1 MIGLT
6 APRDLFTRWFPFLC
20 SMEEAWLMAAGGG
33 WRRGEG
39 EDNITAAEFVR
50 RWHDESMERMT
61 GRNI

>member
-1 MIGLT
+1 MQHGGSL
-6 APRDLFTRWFPFLC
+6 AH
-20 SMEEAWLMAAGGG
+20 GGG
-33 WRRGEG
+33 RGWRLGEG